1 MREEDK
7 NRIERGKEL
16 NLIAVSCANAIAGE
30 YTAEELAVLS
40 SLFSLIGYAL
50 GDIAGQAEPY
60 TTPATEQARRTEPG
74 PIARLP

>member
-7 NRIERGKEL
+7 NRIERAKEL

-40 SLFSLIGYAL
+40 SLFSLIGDAL
-50 GDIAGQAEPY
+50 GVIAGTAAP
-60 TTPATEQARRTEPG
+60 
-74 PIARLP
+74 